1 MTQDTNRVAVTAEHE
16 RMAAELAAHPSFRVM
31 REFDPESLFRA
42 SEVPDSPDV
51 GLAVALDTETTGKD
65 DVAKNR
71 IIELGMVSFAYDR
84 RTGRVL
90 SALERYNALE
100 DPGMPIPPEATKV
113 NGITDEMVAGQRID
127 DAAVESLVEMAD
139 FVVAHHAGFDR
150 PYCERRFP
158 VFRDKAW
165 ACSMSQVD
173 WLGAGMVSA
182 KLEVIGMQQGFFY
195 SAHRAEVDCL
205 AMLRVLDTPL
215 AALDGRNALSEVLA
229 KMNETTFRLW
239 AVGAPFDAKD
249 LLKGRNYRWNDGTK
263 PGSEKAWAI
272 EVPESELEAELDW
285 LKATVF
291 RSKSIAVPVD
301 RLDALTRFSE
311 RRGKTERIVR

>member
-1 MTQDTNRVAVTAEHE
+1 
-16 RMAAELAAHPSFRVM
+16 
-31 REFDPESLFRA
+31 
-42 SEVPDSPDV
+42 
-51 GLAVALDTETTGKD
+51 
-65 DVAKNR
+65 
-71 IIELGMVSFAYDR
+71 
-84 RTGRVL
+84 
-90 SALERYNALE
+90 
-100 DPGMPIPPEATKV
+100 
-113 NGITDEMVAGQRID
+113 
-127 DAAVESLVEMAD
+127 
-139 FVVAHHAGFDR
+139 
-150 PYCERRFP
+150 
-158 VFRDKAW
+158 
-165 ACSMSQVD
+165 MSQVD